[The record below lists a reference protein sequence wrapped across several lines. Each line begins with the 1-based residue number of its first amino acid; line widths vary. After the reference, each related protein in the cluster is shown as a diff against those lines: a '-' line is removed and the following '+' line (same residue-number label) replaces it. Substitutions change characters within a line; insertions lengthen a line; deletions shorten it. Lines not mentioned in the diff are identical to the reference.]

1 MKRARPMGETTARLR
16 FRGSRHSEP
25 VTLELLV
32 DTGSTYSW
40 IDARVLSALGVRRT
54 RTRRF
59 RTITGRRVVR
69 DLGDA
74 FVEYRGESA
83 PTAVVFATQRDAHVL
98 GLHALESLGLEVD
111 PVSGRLK
118 RSRSLLAL

>member
-1 MKRARPMGETTARLR
+1 MGETVGRLR
-16 FRGSRHSEP
+16 FRESRDGVP
-25 VTLELLV
+25 VTFELLV

-40 IDARVLSALGVRRT
+40 IDARALEALSVRRV

-59 RTITGRRVVR
+59 RTIRARRVVR

-83 PTAVVFATQRDAHVL
+83 PTAVVFATPRDAQVL
-98 GLHALESLGLEVD
+98 ELHAVKSLGLEVD
-111 PVSGRLK
+111 PASRRLK
-118 RSRSLLAL
+118 RPRSLLAL